1 MGNYVLTFR
10 ATKGRV
16 PTAEEEAR
24 WPQWFEKIGGQITDP
39 GNRVGQ
45 VRSTGGP
52 DRPDVLAGYIV
63 ISAGSL
69 DAALG
74 VAEGCPMLA
83 QGGSVEV
90 GELIPA
96 DATPAR

>member
-10 ATKGRV
+10 APEGRV
-16 PTAEEEAR
+16 PTAEEEEAR

-45 VRSTGGP
+45 VRSAGGP
-52 DRPDVLAGYIV
+52 EHPDVLAGYIV
-63 ISAGSL
+63 ISADTM
-69 DAALG
+69 DAAVA
-74 VAEGCPMLA
+74 VAECCPMLQ

-90 GELIPA
+90 GEVIPA
-96 DATPAR
+96 GSAS

>member
-1 MGNYVLTFR
+1 MGTYVLTFR
-10 ATKGRV
+10 APKGRV

-45 VRSTGGP
+45 VRSIGGDP
-52 DRPDVLAGYIV
+52 GRADELAGYIM
-63 ISAGSL
+63 ISATTID
-69 DAALG
+69 DAAA
-74 VAEGCPMLA
+74 VAEGCPMLL

-90 GELIPA
+90 GEFIPA
-96 DATPAR
+96 SPVS